1 MKLLAVTLAAL
12 ALPARIAAVD
22 ARQLAAIDAQ
32 ATSSLEGYFSTCPG
46 AGDAI
51 PCLSGQVAL
60 ELQLTVAIDSQ
71 AYVDA
76 AAKFV
81 AAALEFGIN
90 TADYAVQYVLY
101 RKTAYVI
108 NVVSSTTVLAE
119 LSAEA
124 KGDLVL
130 GTSWLTFLTATE
142 LAAINGYLEDTVN
155 PWFEG
160 ERLPPANSTNNPTDS
175 PVVSPTTQPTK
186 SPENSPTTLPTESPV
201 QNPTKAPTTSS
212 PTKAPV
218 LATEINWAI
227 EGVVGP
233 VLNQG
238 SCVSCWAFAAVSAS
252 QGLSAIE
259 TGYLNLLSPQQLVDC
274 APEDNVCYGCD
285 GGNYVTLWRNGK
297 GYATKNYIATAA
309 SYEYTAK
316 TETCVTT
323 GTTAVFKAD
332 GVIQLSRN
340 NAATDEEIKALVRK
354 QPVSVSISAGCR
366 AFSSYKSGILTASAC
381 VSGCDSP
388 RIDHAVL
395 IVGFGVDASTQ
406 QEFWIVQNSW
416 GTSWGEEGF
425 VRLAMSGD
433 IYNEDLKAYGTCGI
447 NANPAAPESAE
458 TKEGCE
464 QDKCGGEFVG
474 TTPAPNASGTT
485 PSPNSSGNTPTPS
498 VGSAGSSTL
507 GGVICLA
514 AAFLATQNL

>member
-1 MKLLAVTLAAL
+1 MKLFAVTLAAL
-12 ALPARIAAVD
+12 ALPASIAATD
-22 ARQLAAIDAQ
+22 ARQLATIDAQ
-32 ATSSLEGYFSTCPG
+32 ATASLAGYFSTCQG

-51 PCLSGQVAL
+51 PCLSGQGAL
-60 ELQLTVAIDSQ
+60 DLQLTVAVSSQ
-71 AYVDA
+71 AYIDA

-81 AAALEFGIN
+81 AAAIEFGIN

-108 NVVSSTTVLAE
+108 NVIASAKVSAE

-130 GTSWLTFLTATE
+130 GTSWLTFLTAAE

-155 PWFEG
+155 PWSQG
-160 ERLPPANSTNNPTDS
+160 ERSPTKAPVVNPTRA
-175 PVVSPTTQPTK
+175 PVVSD
-186 SPENSPTTLPTESPV
+186 
-201 QNPTKAPTTSS
+201 TKAPTTSS
-212 PTKAPV
+212 PSKAPV
-218 LATEINWAI
+218 PATEVNWAI

-238 SCVSCWAFAAVSAS
+238 SCGSCWAFAAVSAS

-274 APEDNVCYGCD
+274 APEENVCYGCD
-285 GGNYVTLWRNGK
+285 GGNYATLWRSSN
-297 GYATKNYIATAA
+297 GYASKNYISTAA
-309 SYEYTAK
+309 SYSYTAK

-323 GTTAVFKAD
+323 GTTAVFKTS

-395 IVGFGVDASTQ
+395 LVGFGVDASTQ

-416 GTSWGEEGF
+416 GTSWGEKGF
-425 VRLAMSGD
+425 VRLAMSGE
-433 IYNEDLKAYGTCGI
+433 IYNSDLKAYGTCGI
-447 NANPAAPESAE
+447 NANPAAPEATE
-458 TKEGCE
+458 TKDGCE
-464 QDKCGGEFVG
+464 KDKCGGELVR
-474 TTPAPNASGTT
+474 
-485 PSPNSSGNTPTPS
+485 
-498 VGSAGSSTL
+498 VEGSAASSTL
-507 GGVICLA
+507 AGTIGLA